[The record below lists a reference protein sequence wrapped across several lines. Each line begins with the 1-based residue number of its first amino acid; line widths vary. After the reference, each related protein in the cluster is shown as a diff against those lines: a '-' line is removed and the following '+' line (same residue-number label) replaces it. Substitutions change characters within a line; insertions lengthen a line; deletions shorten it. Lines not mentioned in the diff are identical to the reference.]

1 MLVDLERVVHV
12 SLHRGADSGQP
23 DAVGQPAKA
32 RQDAAQGAD
41 AVAAVLGVL
50 NADPAP
56 RRRNDWIE
64 RDRAVILT
72 ALSATEPIPCRHGA
86 NALTAP
92 ASRGAAVVPPLVAYS
107 VMA

>member
-1 MLVDLERVVHV
+1 MPLV
-12 SLHRGADSGQP
+12 G
-23 DAVGQPAKA
+23 PAEA
-32 RQDAAQGAD
+32 GEDAAEGPTGGCA
-41 AVAAVLGVL
+41 AALLAVLSS
-50 NADPAP
+50 DSEP

-92 ASRGAAVVPPLVAYS
+92 AGRGAAVVSPLVAYS